1 MDNNGFVIAPLVVRP
16 VNEHD
21 GILLPESIDNL
32 IDFAECI
39 RMDLTGS
46 YFTLDSGFN
55 SSYNK
60 WLIQY
65 HGMIPV
71 IKPNRRRTKDEK
83 KLEQM
88 YEDFNE
94 LVYKKRFIIKRVF
107 AWQDTYRKL
116 VIRYEKLEET
126 HNGFKCLA
134 YSLMNLR
141 VFFGGN
147 SL

>member
-1 MDNNGFVIAPLVVRP
+1 MIAPLVVRP

-21 GILLPESIDNL
+21 SMLLPESIDNL
-32 IDFAECI
+32 TDCAELFGL
-39 RMDLTGS
+39 DLSGS
-46 YFTLDSGFN
+46 YFTLDSGFD

-94 LVYKKRFIIKRVF
+94 PIYKQRFIIERVF

-116 VIRYEKLEET
+116 VTRYEKLEET
-126 HNGFKCLA
+126 HNGFKYLA
-134 YSLMNLR
+134 YSVMNLR